1 MLYQIWNFDEYTV
14 LLYAGAI
21 ETHLITDILDEG
33 FTLGF
38 FIENLSMNV
47 EFLDKRTRDNCRSIV
62 SDFQQV
68 RSGALLIIND
78 YIPDLLW
85 GNQFI
90 FLLYRYGKDKI
101 ER

>member
-1 MLYQIWNFDEYTV
+1 MYYKKATFCVKLSIT
-14 LLYAGAI
+14 
-21 ETHLITDILDEG
+21 TDILDEG
-33 FTLGF
+33 FTLEF
-38 FIENLSMNV
+38 FIENSSMNV

-68 RSGALLIIND
+68 RTGALLIIND
-78 YIPDLLW
+78 YIPDLIW

>member
-1 MLYQIWNFDEYTV
+1 
-14 LLYAGAI
+14 
-21 ETHLITDILDEG
+21 
-33 FTLGF
+33 
-38 FIENLSMNV
+38 MNV
-47 EFLDKRTRDNCRSIV
+47 EFLDKRTRDNCSSIV

-68 RSGALLIIND
+68 RTRALLIIND
-78 YIPDLLW
+78 YISDLIW